1 MNRVLLLACALACSS
16 GAFGQLYKSVDKDGR
31 VTYTDQPPATTESKQ
46 LKINPGPSPAPPASA
61 KDRTK
66 EQEKGK
72 AAAGEKAKADEEAAK
87 RAKANEERCASARAQ
102 LRNLGEG
109 GRFTALDAK
118 GERYFL
124 DEQQVEA
131 ERAKAQKAV
140 DESCKAS

>member
-1 MNRVLLLACALACSS
+1 MNRVLLLACALACTPV
-16 GAFGQLYKSVDKDGR
+16 AFGQLYKSVDKDGR

-61 KDRTK
+61 KDRIK

-72 AAAGEKAKADEEAAK
+72 AASSEKAKADEEAAK

-124 DEQQVEA
+124 DEKQVEA

>member
-1 MNRVLLLACALACSS
+1 MKRILVLACALACSS
-16 GAFGQLYKSVDKDGR
+16 AAFGQLYKSIDKDGR
-31 VTYTDQPPATTESKQ
+31 VIYSDQPPVATDSKQ
-46 LKINPGPSPAPPASA
+46 LKISPGPPPAPPASA
-61 KDRTK
+61 KDRNK
-66 EQEKGK
+66 EAEKGK
-72 AAAGEKAKADEEAAK
+72 AAASEKAKADEENAK
-87 RAKANEERCASARAQ
+87 RAKAHEERCASAKAQ

-140 DESCKAS
+140 DESCKAP